1 MSSCCGAAGY
11 RRVFGPRFARRLAR
25 GYRRRGLDPASRR
38 VVEFLASQ
46 GPEGASVLEI
56 GGGVGAIQLELL
68 RRGAARTTNLEL
80 VDSYEAVAAELAA
93 AAGVSGR
100 VVRRQLD
107 IATDP
112 EAVAPHDVV
121 VLHRVVCCYPDHA
134 RLLAA
139 AADRATR
146 LLVLSHPADRLLL
159 RALAV
164 LENLGLRAAGTPFRT
179 YVHSPAAMLAVLQE
193 HGLDP
198 VHDDRGAVWQVVGLV
213 RRAGGTG
220 NDERPGPAGPGRS
233 CAGEGMTGI
242 EPA

>member
-1 MSSCCGAAGY
+1 MSSCCGAPGY

-25 GYRRRGLDPASRR
+25 RYRRRGLDRASRR
-38 VVEFLASQ
+38 VVDFLAAQ
-46 GPEGASVLEI
+46 GVEGASVLEI
-56 GGGVGAIQLELL
+56 GGGVGGIQLELL

-80 VDSYEAVAAELAA
+80 VDSYEAEAAELAA

-100 VVRRQLD
+100 AVRRQLD

-121 VLHRVVCCYPDHA
+121 VLHRVVCCYPDHE
-134 RLLAA
+134 RLLGA

-146 LLVLSHPADRLLL
+146 LLVFSHPPGHRLL
-159 RALAV
+159 RALAA

-193 HGLDP
+193 HGLRP
-198 VHDDRGAVWQVVGLV
+198 VHADRGAVWQMVGL
-213 RRAGGTG
+213 RR
-220 NDERPGPAGPGRS
+220 
-233 CAGEGMTGI
+233 
-242 EPA
+242 

>member
-1 MSSCCGAAGY
+1 MSSCCGAPGY

-25 GYRRRGLDPASRR
+25 RYRRRGLDRASRR
-38 VVEFLASQ
+38 VVEFLAAQ
-46 GPEGASVLEI
+46 GVEGASVLEI
-56 GGGVGAIQLELL
+56 GGGVGGIQLELL

-80 VDSYEAVAAELAA
+80 VDSYEAEAAELAA

-100 VVRRQLD
+100 VVRMQLD

-121 VLHRVVCCYPDHA
+121 VLHRVVCCYPDHE
-134 RLLAA
+134 RLLGA

-146 LLVLSHPADRLLL
+146 LLVFSHPPGHRLL
-159 RALAV
+159 RALAA

-193 HGLDP
+193 HGLRP
-198 VHDDRGAVWQVVGLV
+198 VHADRGAVWQVVGL
-213 RRAGGTG
+213 RR
-220 NDERPGPAGPGRS
+220 
-233 CAGEGMTGI
+233 
-242 EPA
+242 